1 MDLNA
6 ISVFARVVEAG
17 SFTAAARRLEMPKST
32 VSLRVSQLEQTLGVT
47 LLNRTTRRLSLT
59 EDGQRYYETCTQAL
73 IALETAEATLTRA
86 QRAPRG
92 TLRIT
97 ASVGMGLG
105 LIGDVIASFLK
116 EHPDVDVDLLLTSRV
131 VDLLAENLD
140 IAVRAGPL
148 RDSRMKARLVGT
160 SVFKLYASPEYL
172 KGRRMPTHPSDLK
185 DHSCLR
191 LTFAA
196 DKAHV
201 YDLRHG
207 KKRMRVP
214 VGGRF
219 SANEIGAVRKLALA
233 GLGIGLLPES
243 ACAEDLRRGR
253 LVPVLPEWSSE
264 RTPVHLVFPA
274 QRFVAPKVQAFVA
287 YAARMLS
294 GASWE
299 QSEH

>member
-17 SFTAAARRLEMPKST
+17 SFTDAARRLEMPKST

-47 LLNRTTRRLSLT
+47 LLHRTTRRLSLT
-59 EDGQRYYETCTQAL
+59 EDGRRYYAACTQAL
-73 IALETAEATLTRA
+73 AALETAETTLTRA

-97 ASVGMGLG
+97 ASVNMGLG
-105 LIGDVIASFLK
+105 IIGDVIAGFLE
-116 EHPDVDVDLLLTSRV
+116 EHPNVEVDLLLTSRV

-172 KGRRMPTHPSDLK
+172 KGRRMPTHPHELK
-185 DHSCLR
+185 DHDCLR
-191 LTFAA
+191 LTFAT

-207 KKRMRVP
+207 RKRVRVP
-214 VGGRF
+214 VRGRF
-219 SANEIGAVRKLALA
+219 SANEIGAVRKLAAA
-233 GLGIGLLPES
+233 GLGIAFLPES
-243 ACAEDLRRGR
+243 SCMEELRRGR

-264 RTPVHLVFPA
+264 STPVHLVFPA
-274 QRFVAPKVQAFVA
+274 QRFVAPKVQAFVT
-287 YAARMLS
+287 YAARVLS
-294 GASWE
+294 GATWDHPE
-299 QSEH
+299 R